1 MVTLKQ
7 NLNCGLF
14 LKFLNLETWMFE
26 IPNLLISKVGHNSY
40 QIKVIELN
48 SADIA
53 LKIFYLFWF
62 QSYR

>member
-14 LKFLNLETWMFE
+14 LKFLNLETWILE
-26 IPNLLISKVGHNSY
+26 IPNLLISNVGHNSY
-40 QIKVIELN
+40 QIKALLN

-53 LKIFYLFWF
+53 LKVFYLYWF

>member
-26 IPNLLISKVGHNSY
+26 IPNLLISKVGHKSY
-40 QIKVIELN
+40 QIKTLLN

-53 LKIFYLFWF
+53 LKVFYLYWF